1 LREKICFVDSAIYYE
16 FLADSEIFVDS
27 DIFVDFQF
35 FFVFLNSSPK
45 GKPLF
50 CIDLGAF
57 TWILLLSAVTLDV
70 SVFIRLFVAGGIGD
84 SLAPA

>member
-1 LREKICFVDSAIYYE
+1 MREKICFVDSAIYYE

-35 FFVFLNSSPK
+35 FKNSSPK

-70 SVFIRLFVAGGIGD
+70 SVFIRLFVAGGIAD